1 MDACLMIWNIKPQT
15 RAYKFSGHKDAVFCV
30 RFSPTGELI
39 LTASRDK
46 TVKLWIPSIKG
57 ESITFRAHTAAVRWV
72 DVSADDSRICTA
84 SSDKSVKVWSLH
96 RQKFLFSLNQHVN
109 WVRCC
114 RFSPDSR
121 LIISSSDD
129 KTIKLWDTETQGCVH
144 TFQEAGGFA
153 SHLDFHPN
161 GNCFASGSTNCTVK
175 LWDLR
180 MNRLLQHYDDHT
192 GPVHKVA
199 CHPNGHVLLSA
210 SEDSTLKIFDL
221 LEGRPL
227 FTLQGHQGPITAA
240 AFSASGD
247 HFASGGSD
255 EQVFLWRTNGCA
267 RITTNIPDNS
277 SHPIHTTSNPDS
289 SISRD
294 KSIQINS
301 HLICPKSDPQVTSSE
316 VHEKAEKPSFATS
329 EAAVDFHET
338 TNSGAQNP
346 TTSVKCH
353 FPPDF
358 RTHSGVISSMTL
370 PLTSNVNFLQANSKT
385 ASGLESERQNVPPPL
400 STTLEHIVS
409 QLDILTQLTPYMLTY
424 MKVPNVPFH
433 FWNNVSLFWRI
444 NERIEFKVV
453 NIVLL
458 QLGHI

>member
-1 MDACLMIWNIKPQT
+1 MCRLQPDWKAA
-15 RAYKFSGHKDAVFCV
+15 R
-30 RFSPTGELI
+30 
-39 LTASRDK
+39 
-46 TVKLWIPSIKG
+46 KG

-72 DVSADDSRICTA
+72 DVSADDSRMCTA
-84 SSDKSVKVWSLH
+84 SSDKSVKTKVLV
-96 RQKFLFSLNQHVN
+96 LFKPTCELGEVLSVGHGPSYLAS
-109 WVRCC
+109 
-114 RFSPDSR
+114 FSPDSR

-199 CHPNGHVLLSA
+199 CHPNGHILLSA

-267 RITTNIPDNS
+267 RMTTNTPDKS
-277 SHPIHTTSNPDS
+277 SHPIHTTSNPDG

-358 RTHSGVISSMTL
+358 LTHSGVISSMTL
-370 PLTSNVNFLQANSKT
+370 PLTSNMNFLQANSKT

-409 QLDILTQLTPYMLTY
+409 QLDILTQVLSILHGDFNKLLFFSLKYCS
-424 MKVPNVPFH
+424 V
-433 FWNNVSLFWRI
+433 NNTDLY
-444 NERIEFKVV
+444 VV
-453 NIVLL
+453 AIP
-458 QLGHI
+458 